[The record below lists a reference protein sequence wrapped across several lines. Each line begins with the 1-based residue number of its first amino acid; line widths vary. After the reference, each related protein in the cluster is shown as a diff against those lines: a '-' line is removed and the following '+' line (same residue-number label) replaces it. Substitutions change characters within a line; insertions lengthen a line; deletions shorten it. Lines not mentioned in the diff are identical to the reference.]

1 VVMELLG
8 KTEESKL
15 DKNSRKR
22 ILLTSENK
30 KFILCNE
37 ITFTNTYN

>member
-1 VVMELLG
+1 VEMELLG

-22 ILLTSENK
+22 IVLTSEDIN
-30 KFILCNE
+30 LNLM
-37 ITFTNTYN
+37 